1 MPPSTPQRS
10 SCAKPSWTRWP
21 ACSPPGGVD
30 LYLPYG
36 RTWQK
41 NLVWLVFG
49 VTFGGFGLLAGRLGA
64 PLLFPLVFGGVGG
77 AFTVWAF
84 FALGNSLK
92 VQFSPQG
99 LRTERRLLG
108 FMLAWHQVPRRDLQG
123 LQLVQ
128 SYTSQSGS
136 QHTVWYR
143 IRVALKS
150 GKTITVADSLR
161 GEAVA
166 EQMLQQLA
174 QATGLPVRAD

>member
-1 MPPSTPQRS
+1 M
-10 SCAKPSWTRWP
+10 
-21 ACSPPGGVD
+21 
-30 LYLPYG
+30 
-36 RTWQK
+36 
-41 NLVWLVFG
+41 FG

-64 PLLFPLVFGGVGG
+64 PRLFPLLFGGVGG
-77 AFTVWAF
+77 SFSVRAF

-92 VQFSPQG
+92 LQFGPQG

-108 FMLAWHQVPRRDLQG
+108 FMFSWHQVPRRDLQG

-174 QATGLPVRAD
+174 QATGLPVRSG

>member
-1 MPPSTPQRS
+1 M
-10 SCAKPSWTRWP
+10 
-21 ACSPPGGVD
+21 
-30 LYLPYG
+30 
-36 RTWQK
+36 
-41 NLVWLVFG
+41 
-49 VTFGGFGLLAGRLGA
+49 
-64 PLLFPLVFGGVGG
+64 GG

-99 LRTERRLLG
+99 LRTDRRLLG

-143 IRVALKS
+143 IRVALKN

-161 GEAVA
+161 GKAVA

-174 QATGLPVRAD
+174 QATGLPVRSD